1 MVARRELPSKMFS
14 GRSESALHFENWREA
29 SFDAKPGGKNKMQ
42 VWGSG
47 FRVWVDNRVR
57 SGVCVFDLWCAQSSP
72 YFACG
77 QNMAGNEDIGSDP
90 LDKLMLHQAVNK
102 RWLCLF
108 CVSLCRQHKC
118 EQELA
123 VFWTGPHCYT
133 CAPSFPRPGLFHTN
147 KRCLRPQVPR
157 HRMRV

>member
-14 GRSESALHFENWREA
+14 GRPESALHIKNWREA
-29 SFDAKPGGKNKMQ
+29 SFDAKPGGENKMQ

-90 LDKLMLHQAVNK
+90 LDKLMLHLAVNK

-108 CVSLCRQHKC
+108 CAGNTSVNKNWRYFG
-118 EQELA
+118 LA
-123 VFWTGPHCYT
+123 PTAIPAHRLSHAQAF
-133 CAPSFPRPGLFHTN
+133 FIQTN
-147 KRCLRPQVPR
+147 V
-157 HRMRV
+157 V

>member
-1 MVARRELPSKMFS
+1 
-14 GRSESALHFENWREA
+14 
-29 SFDAKPGGKNKMQ
+29 MQ

-108 CVSLCRQHKC
+108 CVSLRRQHKC

-133 CAPSFPRPGLFHTN
+133 CAPSFPRPGLFPYKQTLSEASGSGHASITASHL
-147 KRCLRPQVPR
+147 CWP
-157 HRMRV
+157 